1 MSKSYEKRE
10 RERERS
16 ISVPVA
22 RFVVIIASEAAVV
35 QRLIPALAPLFAA
48 PLEAVLVDALHLRLR
63 LSGGR

>member
-1 MSKSYEKRE
+1 MSESYEG
-10 RERERS
+10 ERERS

-48 PLEAVLVDALHLRLR
+48 PLAAVLVDALYLR
-63 LSGGR
+63 LSLFSGR